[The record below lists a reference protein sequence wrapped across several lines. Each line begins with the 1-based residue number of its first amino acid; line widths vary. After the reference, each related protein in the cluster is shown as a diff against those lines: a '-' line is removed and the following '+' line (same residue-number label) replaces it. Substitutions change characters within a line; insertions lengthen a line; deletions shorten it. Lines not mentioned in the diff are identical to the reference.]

1 MNTNPYGSLMGNN
14 TPSKTYIN
22 QEFMLDRLGGGLDG
36 LMSVPSA
43 SSPSTYAMQQS
54 LDNYLLQDKYSRL
67 YDQYYDTD
75 KGVFDFSGASGELSS
90 RDFFGGLENESIK
103 REANRQKKDN
113 FLSGFFGAGDSLKP
127 LRDYGGNSPR
137 GQVSGQVSGQTLGNM
152 VKEGTYKLPRSTVQ
166 KAREA
171 SSALPVTQA
180 MSSIFS

>member
-1 MNTNPYGSLMGNN
+1 MGNN
-14 TPSKTYIN
+14 TPSTTMAPMASFMGLNRIGGPSQAIIN
-22 QEFMLDRLGGGLDG
+22 QPG
-36 LMSVPSA
+36 SVRID
-43 SSPSTYAMQQS
+43 AMQQA
-54 LDNYLLQDKYSRL
+54 LDNYLIQDKYSRL

-75 KGVFDFSGASGELSS
+75 KGVFDFSGAKGELSS
-90 RDFFGGLENESIK
+90 RDFFGGLENDFIK
-103 REANRQKKDN
+103 READRQNKEN
-113 FLSGFFGAGDSLKP
+113 FLSGFFRAGDSLKP

-152 VKEGTYKLPRSTVQ
+152 VKEGTYKFPSSTVQ